1 MQAVL
6 LCTSSTSE
14 VAGFGLVGNRYWY
27 RAVTKVCQKFCL
39 LDSFTTTH
47 WYVTG
52 RICFNGK
59 KVRDVGICDRRI
71 AGSVFLLGSF
81 VKLTL
86 KLVLSRLVKA
96 RPVNTLG
103 TQWLGQEPNHIR
115 DIVIYGICCEMSSTT
130 EWLGIRKHR
139 KVLIIGQSYLTLS
152 LKFDVKI
159 CNTHTVAPNKVDMGK
174 NCCFATGIKRILK
187 QLQGDFSHLNWF
199 DFARVCTIQILH

>member
-1 MQAVL
+1 MQSVL
-6 LCTSSTSE
+6 LCTSSE

-27 RAVTKVCQKFCL
+27 QAVTKVRQKFCL

-59 KVRDVGICDRRI
+59 KVRDVSICDRRI

-103 TQWLGQEPNHIR
+103 TQWLGQQPNHIR

-139 KVLIIGQSYLTLS
+139 KVLIRGAILSDLVTEIRCQNLQHAHRRTKQSGYGKKLL
-152 LKFDVKI
+152 L
-159 CNTHTVAPNKVDMGK
+159 CN
-174 NCCFATGIKRILK
+174 L
-187 QLQGDFSHLNWF
+187 QLQALNVF
-199 DFARVCTIQILH
+199 